1 MARFALKANRI
12 DSCLHTLK
20 KRLSSLTL
28 RLNAE
33 AATKMK
39 IGQYDSV
46 KELMDVGT
54 SITKF
59 SLAVDE
65 LTEKWRIVSED
76 ATKKVDALGIGAAGT
91 AHAERTTA
99 KQLCIPAL
107 KTVVARGGT
116 AKTEEIISD
125 LEPGGILSLSD
136 ADLALHRR
144 NNEPRWHVALER
156 AHKQCERR
164 GWIEARSDDVW
175 AITPLGRKFVAA

>member
-1 MARFALKANRI
+1 MAKFALKANRI
-12 DSCLHTLK
+12 ESCLRTLK

-39 IGQYDSV
+39 AGQYDSV

-54 SITKF
+54 SISKF

-65 LTEKWRIVSED
+65 LTEIWRVVSED
-76 ATKKVDALGIGAAGT
+76 AAKKVEALGIGTVGNAG
-91 AHAERTTA
+91 RTTA

-107 KTVVARGGT
+107 KTVVARGGA

-125 LEPGGILSLSD
+125 LAPGGILSLSD
-136 ADLALHRR
+136 ADLALTRR
-144 NNEPRWHVALER
+144 KNEPRWHAALER

-164 GWIEARSDDVW
+164 GWIEARPDGVW
-175 AITPLGRKFVAA
+175 SITPLGRKFVAA